1 MNADVSVLLR
11 SALDR
16 LPDGIIVLDNEDR
29 MVFANSSALSLQD
42 TGTDSFTRGTLPA
55 YMRIPLTDEAGCRLG
70 TLVLAEDGS
79 RYRRDVS
86 ARRLKLIESAVITGL
101 EKVTACLE
109 SRDSHTKKHSDRV
122 KDLAVAMARHRL
134 RNPAILPVIALS
146 ARLHDIGKT
155 EISHRILRKPGPLS
169 DEEWAEIRRH
179 PVVGAERLSSVLNL
193 GAVTRAVRHHHE
205 RYDGTGYPDGLAGS
219 AIPLVARIIAVADSY
234 DAMTSNRPYRRALRP
249 LEAAMEVARHAG
261 TQFDPK
267 WAEVLLQ
274 IVSTAQLVQ

>member
-1 MNADVSVLLR
+1 
-11 SALDR
+11 
-16 LPDGIIVLDNEDR
+16 
-29 MVFANSSALSLQD
+29 
-42 TGTDSFTRGTLPA
+42 
-55 YMRIPLTDEAGCRLG
+55 MRIPLTDEAGCRLG

-179 PVVGAERLSSVLNL
+179 PVVGAERLLSVLDL

-234 DAMTSNRPYRRALRP
+234 DAMTSSRPYRRALRP